1 MSGHLPS
8 VWHRPFLAESGLS
21 RLMDEVFGDFS
32 DVGFDISPSVGKTD
46 VYEKA
51 GDVIYEMELPGVTKG
66 EVDIKVDQGR
76 LTISGETKRSEE
88 VKRED
93 YFRIGRR
100 YGRFQRSLPLP
111 ADVKNE
117 KAISASLK
125 DGILKVSVPLSKSIK
140 EKAKPVEVKVE

>member
-1 MSGHLPS
+1 VAKQLPS

-21 RLMDEVFGDFS
+21 RLMDEIFGDFS

-46 VYEKA
+46 VYERD
-51 GDVIYEMELPGVTKG
+51 GSVIYEIELPGVAKE
-66 EVDIKVDQGR
+66 EVEIKVDQAR

-100 YGRFQRSLPLP
+100 YGRFQRTLPLP
-111 ADVKNE
+111 ADIEDE

-125 DGILKVSVPLSKSIK
+125 DGILKVAVPLSKSIK
-140 EKAKPVEVKVE
+140 ERAKPIEVKVE